1 MFVKE
6 FILANTI
13 MYSCPFLTDTIDNAL
28 EDRWFYI
35 LTELKA
41 TFNRAKG
48 LHFLH
53 LFIQDIVLKD
63 TETHSESCTHV

>member
-41 TFNRAKG
+41 TTV
-48 LHFLH
+48 H
-53 LFIQDIVLKD
+53 LFIIEDNVLKYN
-63 TETHSESCTHV
+63 V